1 MVVKRHGRRR
11 QRSAGGEFVV
21 RRSRWY
27 LPSVAVFFVKIQNS
41 RGTSLAV
48 GVHLGTSLRYVHQ
61 VPKCHKVVHLGLD
74 HI

>member
-11 QRSAGGEFVV
+11 GRSTGDEFAV

-27 LPSVAVFFVKIQNS
+27 LPCVAPLVKIQTA

-48 GVHLGTSLRYVHQ
+48 SVHLGTSLRYVDQ
-61 VPKCHKVVHLGLD
+61 VPKCPKVVHLGLD
-74 HI
+74 HV